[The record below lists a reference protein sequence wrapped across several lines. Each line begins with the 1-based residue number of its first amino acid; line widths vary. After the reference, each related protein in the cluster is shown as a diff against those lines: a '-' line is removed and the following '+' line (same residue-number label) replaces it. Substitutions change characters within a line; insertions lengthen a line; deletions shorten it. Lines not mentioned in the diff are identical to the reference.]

1 MKNIK
6 NIAIIAHVDHGKTT
20 LVDALL
26 KQSGLFR
33 SNEKVEE
40 RMMDSN
46 DLEKERGI
54 TIFSKNASVRYKDW
68 KINIVDTPGHAD
80 FGGEVQRILGM
91 VNSVMLVVDAFEGPM
106 PQTKYVLK
114 KSLEAGLRPI
124 VCINKID
131 RTNSQPEQVID
142 MVFDLFVELN
152 ATNEQLDF
160 PYIFASAK
168 NGVAHTTLFDESTD
182 MTPLFEAIVKHVPEP
197 DGVDEHPV
205 QLQVSS
211 LEYDNYIGKIATG
224 RVQNGTIKPGDMIAL
239 IKRNGTRKDFR
250 ITKVFEYQGMKKSEI
265 PFAVAGDIVS
275 VAGVEE
281 ADLGDSI
288 TDPETPMPLPPIQID
303 EPTISIEMTVND
315 SPFFGKEGKFVT
327 SRHIWER
334 LEKEI
339 ERNPSLVIERSAGQ
353 DAFTIKGRGE
363 LQFSILVE
371 NMRREGYEFQISR
384 PKVLYKDIDGTRH
397 EPMELAMIDVNEEFQ
412 GVVIEKMGVRKGE
425 LVNMVQSQGGYT
437 RLEFKVPSRGLIGFR
452 NEFLTDTRGT
462 GILNHLFAG
471 YEPFK
476 GSIPTRTRGVLIA
489 MEAGTSVAY
498 ALDSLQ
504 ERGALF
510 IGPGVSLYGGMI
522 IGEHSRENDL
532 EVNACK
538 GKKLT
543 NMRAAG
549 SDDAVRLTPPRQF
562 NFEQALEYIA
572 DDELLEITPTSVR
585 MRKKILDSNDR
596 KKASRS
602 GE

>member
-1 MKNIK
+1 
-6 NIAIIAHVDHGKTT
+6 
-20 LVDALL
+20 
-26 KQSGLFR
+26 
-33 SNEKVEE
+33 
-40 RMMDSN
+40 
-46 DLEKERGI
+46 
-54 TIFSKNASVRYKDW
+54 
-68 KINIVDTPGHAD
+68 
-80 FGGEVQRILGM
+80 
-91 VNSVMLVVDAFEGPM
+91 
-106 PQTKYVLK
+106 
-114 KSLEAGLRPI
+114 
-124 VCINKID
+124 
-131 RTNSQPEQVID
+131 
-142 MVFDLFVELN
+142 
-152 ATNEQLDF
+152 
-160 PYIFASAK
+160 
-168 NGVAHTTLFDESTD
+168 
-182 MTPLFEAIVKHVPEP
+182 
-197 DGVDEHPV
+197 
-205 QLQVSS
+205 
-211 LEYDNYIGKIATG
+211 
-224 RVQNGTIKPGDMIAL
+224 
-239 IKRNGTRKDFR
+239 
-250 ITKVFEYQGMKKSEI
+250 VFEYQGMKKSEI

-334 LEKEI
+334 LEREI

-476 GSIPTRTRGVLIA
+476 GAIPTRTRGVLIA
-489 MEAGTSVAY
+489 MEPGTSVAY

-562 NFEQALEYIA
+562 NFEQALEYIS
-572 DDELLEITPTSVR
+572 DDELLEITPSSVR

-602 GE
+602 GD